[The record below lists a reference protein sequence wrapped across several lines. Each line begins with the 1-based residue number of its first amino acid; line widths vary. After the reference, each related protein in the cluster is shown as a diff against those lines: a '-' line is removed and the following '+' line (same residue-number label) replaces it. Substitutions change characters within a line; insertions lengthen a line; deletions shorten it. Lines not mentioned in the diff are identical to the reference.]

1 MQLSQAKPLRGTIT
15 VPGDKSISH
24 RAVMFGALAQGT
36 THITGFLM
44 GEDCLS
50 TIDCFRRMGV
60 SIEVSDAEV
69 VVHGVGLHGLTPP
82 AQSLYTGN
90 SGTTTRLLCGILA
103 GQNFDVSL
111 SGDASIQKRPM
122 GRVIAPLRQMGA
134 IIDGVNG
141 NYCPLTIH
149 AGTQLHGIEYTMPVA
164 SAQLKSA
171 ILLAGLYADGPTC
184 VIEPAPS
191 RDHTERMLRA
201 LGAQVESNGCT
212 VRIHPLKDL
221 QAKDIAVPADI
232 SSAAFFLVA
241 GAIVPGSEI
250 TIQNVGINPTR
261 TGILDVLRDMGAD
274 ITMTNV
280 RDDME
285 PVCDL
290 TIRASKL
297 HGTTIGGDL
306 IPRLIDELPVL
317 AVAAAFAEGET
328 RICDAQELKVKES
341 NRIAAMVT
349 ELTRA
354 GADVEETEDG
364 MIIRGGKP
372 LHGAA
377 FETYHDHRIAMS
389 MAVCALGCTGESEIV
404 NPDVVAIS
412 YPNFFDT
419 LSALGG

>member
-1 MQLSQAKPLRGTIT
+1 M
-15 VPGDKSISH
+15 
-24 RAVMFGALAQGT
+24 
-36 THITGFLM
+36 
-44 GEDCLS
+44 
-50 TIDCFRRMGV
+50 
-60 SIEVSDAEV
+60 
-69 VVHGVGLHGLTPP
+69 
-82 AQSLYTGN
+82 
-90 SGTTTRLLCGILA
+90 
-103 GQNFDVSL
+103 
-111 SGDASIQKRPM
+111 
-122 GRVIAPLRQMGA
+122 
-134 IIDGVNG
+134 
-141 NYCPLTIH
+141 
-149 AGTQLHGIEYTMPVA
+149 
-164 SAQLKSA
+164 
-171 ILLAGLYADGPTC
+171 
-184 VIEPAPS
+184 
-191 RDHTERMLRA
+191 
-201 LGAQVESNGCT
+201 
-212 VRIHPLKDL
+212 
-221 QAKDIAVPADI
+221 
-232 SSAAFFLVA
+232 
-241 GAIVPGSEI
+241 GSELCI
-250 TIQNVGINPTR
+250 R
-261 TGILDVLRDMGAD
+261 DSILDVLRDMGAD

-364 MIIRGGKP
+364 RIIHGGKP